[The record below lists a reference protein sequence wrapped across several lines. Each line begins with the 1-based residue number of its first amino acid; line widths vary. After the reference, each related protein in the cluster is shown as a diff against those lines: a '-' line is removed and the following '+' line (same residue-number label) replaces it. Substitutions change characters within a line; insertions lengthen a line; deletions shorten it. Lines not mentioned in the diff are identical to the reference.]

1 MIRSGEFAAG
11 DARCRVPG
19 ALGRGVSDKN
29 SEGKRSARERLQ
41 AERERDRARAKRKR
55 TVMVSGG
62 IIAVLAIA
70 AAVGIT
76 VSNMKSSSGS
86 GPVAVPTGAAGKN
99 GLAIPVGRSGAP
111 STLTV
116 YEDFRCP
123 ACDAFE
129 KGFRDTVHSLMDS
142 GQLRGE
148 YHLVRLIDGN
158 SGGTGSLNA
167 ANAAACAQTAGKF
180 RDFHDVLYDNQ
191 PDERVDKFADKNYLL
206 QLADK
211 VPGLKTP
218 AFTSCVHNGTYN
230 AWVDKSNADFNSS
243 GYSSTPTILL
253 NGKSIFGENQPLTP
267 EQLKSDVMAANK
279 GKPIPSS

>member
-1 MIRSGEFAAG
+1 M
-11 DARCRVPG
+11 
-19 ALGRGVSDKN
+19 SDKN

-41 AERERDRARAKRKR
+41 AEREREKARGKRKR
-55 TVMVSGG
+55 TLVVAGG
-62 IIAVLAIA
+62 IVAVLAIA
-70 AAVGIT
+70 AAVGII
-76 VSNMKSSSGS
+76 VSNTKSGTSGTVTPPK
-86 GPVAVPTGAAGKN
+86 GAVGKN
-99 GLAIPVGRSGAP
+99 DLAIPVGRNGAP

-129 KGFRDTVHSLMDS
+129 KGFRDTVHGLMDS
-142 GQLRGE
+142 GQLKGE

-167 ANAAACAQTAGKF
+167 GNAAACAQDAGKF
-180 RDFHDVLYDNQ
+180 RDYHDVLYDNQ

-218 AFTSCVHNGTYN
+218 SFTSCVQNGTYD
-230 AWVDKSNADFNSS
+230 AWVNKSNADFNSS

-267 EQLKSDVMAANK
+267 DMLKSDVTAANK

>member
-1 MIRSGEFAAG
+1 M
-11 DARCRVPG
+11 
-19 ALGRGVSDKN
+19 SDNN
-29 SEGKRSARERLQ
+29 SERKRSARERLQ
-41 AERERDRARAKRKR
+41 AEREREKARGRRRR
-55 TVMVSGG
+55 TFMVAGG
-62 IIAVLAIA
+62 IVGVLVIA
-70 AAVGIT
+70 AAVGFA
-76 VSNMKSSSGS
+76 VSNIKSGSGS
-86 GPVAVPTGAAGKN
+86 GPVTAPTGAVGKDN
-99 GLAIPVGRSGAP
+99 LAIPVGRNGAP

-123 ACDAFE
+123 ACDSFE
-129 KGFRDTVHSLMDS
+129 KGFRDTVHGLMDS

-148 YHLVRLIDGN
+148 YYLVRLIDGN

-180 RDFHDVLYDNQ
+180 RDYHDVLYDNQ

-218 AFTSCVHNGTYN
+218 TFTSCVHNGTYN
-230 AWVDKSNADFNSS
+230 AWVNKSNANFNSS
-243 GYSSTPTILL
+243 GYNSTPTILL

-267 EQLKSDVMAANK
+267 EQLKSDVEAANK
-279 GKPIPSS
+279 GKSIPSH